1 MQQASASSRRPRR
14 PPRSGHL
21 VALRRE
27 RLGEPE
33 PVGVAAVG
41 VHDQHGTTEAAAAA
55 GDARAETRCAARR
68 TAPAEKRQHNIEIGM
83 PRRGSFRG
91 AEHEGGVPREGRE
104 WARPAFLGGGNV
116 AWITRMRYARAHARA
131 PPPEVD
137 PSRPASVARRAAVG
151 VFQENVTRIDRD
163 EKRDGSART
172 RCAPWRRGRFGWPRG
187 GCGRHRRARGTGGR
201 RRRRTCSC
209 VWGWTQS
216 ECTGRQRGACLPGGN
231 CRSAG

>member
-1 MQQASASSRRPRR
+1 MPQTRFVSRGRTRR
-14 PPRSGHL
+14 
-21 VALRRE
+21 V
-27 RLGEPE
+27 
-33 PVGVAAVG
+33 
-41 VHDQHGTTEAAAAA
+41 
-55 GDARAETRCAARR
+55 
-68 TAPAEKRQHNIEIGM
+68 
-83 PRRGSFRG
+83 
-91 AEHEGGVPREGRE
+91 GVPREGRE

-151 VFQENVTRIDRD
+151 VFQENVTRIDWD

-172 RCAPWRRGRFGWPRG
+172 RCAPWRRGRCGWPRG

-209 VWGWTQS
+209 ACGS
-216 ECTGRQRGACLPGGN
+216 GRT
-231 CRSAG
+231 RSARGGKEELAYLAETAGPLG